1 MQAPR
6 ATPSPAD
13 VASEL
18 NDLLAGVGILTMALF
33 PFAVP
38 VLVLVIAP
46 LALVA
51 VAGLLLAIPFVLP
64 LWLVRMVV
72 RSRSRRRGARVSAER

>member
-1 MQAPR
+1 MQAR

-72 RSRSRRRGARVSAER
+72 RSRSRRRGARASAER